1 MLLLFLM
8 HSFLVKRNTMLS
20 SWESEKHGIICV
32 GKDLWKSVS
41 LTSCLGQAY
50 IRLLRS
56 LTSLA
61 MIISDYEDSQPLDT
75 LLQCLT
81 TLVVQKVLPYS
92 QSGFPRPNLCPLS
105 LTFQI
110 QEESNQ
116 IAEEAEILSFILL
129 FFYSFSQTN
138 LFLTT
143 SLCTSVL
150 QPLMLM
156 AFHRPHCRRF
166 FLHYGVQDQGQYP
179 RCGLKSAKRQSFL
192 LTSQLHLLIH
202 PRIHLILSADA
213 SLIACKLCPRFASL
227 FISHRQSQTTGEM
240 ITLNFVCTDEKLQAE
255 FGMGWNE
262 KKSIL

>member
-8 HSFLVKRNTMLS
+8 HSFLINRNTMLT

-32 GKDLWKSVS
+32 GKDLWRSVS

-129 FFYSFSQTN
+129 FFQLDKSVSYNFSLYLCAPTPDADGLPQAS
-138 LFLTT
+138 LQKVFLALWSARPGAIPQVWSQKCQMAII
-143 SLCTSVL
+143 SLGILVTL
-150 QPLMLM
+150 
-156 AFHRPHCRRF
+156 AH
-166 FLHYGVQDQGQYP
+166 
-179 RCGLKSAKRQSFL
+179 
-192 LTSQLHLLIH
+192 TSQDT
-202 PRIHLILSADA
+202 PDF
-213 SLIACKLCPRFASL
+213 LCRCF
-227 FISHRQSQTTGEM
+227 F
-240 ITLNFVCTDEKLQAE
+240 D
-255 FGMGWNE
+255 
-262 KKSIL
+262 